1 MSYSLFRA
9 LSLGFLLLVSACSS
23 THDLKRDGINVF
35 GGGFLD
41 DQKGPGL
48 YLIKAFSNT
57 SPFATP
63 ESAAKTFGLRAS
75 ELCPSGYKE
84 VRATTAAYKTKS
96 AVSVG
101 TLINNPTLDIPAPSP
116 VVSSKIGH
124 ILCEDSPLSLYEAT
138 MLVTPE

>member
-1 MSYSLFRA
+1 MFRA
-9 LSLGFLLLVSACSS
+9 LPLSLLLLASACSS
-23 THDLKRDGINVF
+23 THDLKRDGFNVF
-35 GGGFLD
+35 GGGFID
-41 DQKGPGL
+41 DKKGPGL

-63 ESAAKTFGLRAS
+63 ESAAKTFQLRAT

-84 VRATTAAYKTKS
+84 VRATAAAYKTKS

-101 TLINNPTLDIPAPSP
+101 TLIDKPTLDIPAPSP

-124 ILCEDSPLSLYEAT
+124 VLCSDSPLSFYEAT
-138 MLVTPE
+138 MLVTPEGE